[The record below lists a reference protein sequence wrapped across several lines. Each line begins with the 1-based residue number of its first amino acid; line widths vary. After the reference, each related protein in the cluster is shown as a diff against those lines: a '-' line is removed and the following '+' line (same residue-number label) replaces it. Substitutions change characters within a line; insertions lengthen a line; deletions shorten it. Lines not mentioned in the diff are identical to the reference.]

1 MVAPLSLAISC
12 LASVHARQETATAR
26 DLFLGSR
33 YLLGV
38 MMEIDNAESRSPD
51 LIMAVCTVQLGSHFD
66 HDAYHLLPWS
76 RHYLTLFTE
85 L

>member
-1 MVAPLSLAISC
+1 MTPLSLAISC
-12 LASVHARQETATAR
+12 LASVHARQETAKAR

-51 LIMAVCTVQLGSHFD
+51 LIMAVRTVHLVPLFD
-66 HDAYHLLPWS
+66 HGAYNLPSWS
-76 RHYLTLFTE
+76 RQRSTLFTE